1 MLLSGGAPGGLLA
14 NGLHKA
20 RVPTGFPRS
29 TILKSRTVEK
39 EWNMAVGEICNR
51 EVVIA
56 EKGLSVV
63 AAAQLMRTQ
72 HVGDLVVV
80 EVRDGRKHPVGIVT
94 DRDIVVEVVAAG
106 VNPEVLKVGD
116 IMGPEVATVRESD
129 GLFEALRYMR
139 DKGVRRMPVVD
150 RDGALVGIL
159 TLDDL
164 LSLLAEEMTELA
176 KLVSHERQREAN
188 ART

>member
-1 MLLSGGAPGGLLA
+1 MP
-14 NGLHKA
+14 
-20 RVPTGFPRS
+20 
-29 TILKSRTVEK
+29 
-39 EWNMAVGEICNR
+39 VGEICNR
-51 EVVIA
+51 EVVISD
-56 EKGLSVV
+56 KSMSVV
-63 AAAQLMRTQ
+63 EAARLMRTH

-80 EVRDGRKHPVGIVT
+80 DEREGRKLPVGIVT

-106 VNPEVLKVGD
+106 VNPDALKVGD
-116 IMGPEVATVRESD
+116 IMGLDVATVRESE

-139 DKGVRRMPVVD
+139 NKGVRRMPVVD
-150 RDGALVGIL
+150 SAGGLVGLL

-176 KLVSHERQREAN
+176 KLVSQERQREAA

>member
-1 MLLSGGAPGGLLA
+1 
-14 NGLHKA
+14 
-20 RVPTGFPRS
+20 
-29 TILKSRTVEK
+29 
-39 EWNMAVGEICNR
+39 MAVGEICNR

-56 EKGLSVV
+56 KKTLSVV
-63 AAAQLMRTQ
+63 DAARLMRKH

-80 EVRDGRKHPVGIVT
+80 EEKNGRRHPVGIVT

-106 VNPEVLKVGD
+106 VNPDALKVGD
-116 IMGPEVATVRESD
+116 IMGPEVATVRESE

-150 RDGALVGIL
+150 RDDGLVGIL

-164 LSLLAEEMTELA
+164 LGLLAEEMTELA
-176 KLVSHERQREAN
+176 KLVSHERQREA
-188 ART
+188 ASRA

>member
-1 MLLSGGAPGGLLA
+1 
-14 NGLHKA
+14 
-20 RVPTGFPRS
+20 
-29 TILKSRTVEK
+29 LKQKRFVQQK
-39 EWNMAVGEICNR
+39 EYDMAVGEICNR
-51 EVVIA
+51 DVATA
-56 EKGLSVV
+56 EKALSVV
-63 AAAQLMRTQ
+63 EAAQLMRTH

-80 EVRDGRKHPVGIVT
+80 EDKGGQKHPVGIVT

-106 VNPEVLKVGD
+106 VNPDALKVGD
-116 IMGPEVATVRESD
+116 IMGLEVATVRESE

-150 RDGALVGIL
+150 GTGVLVGIL

-176 KLVSHERQREAN
+176 KLVSHERQREA
-188 ART
+188 AVRP

>member
-1 MLLSGGAPGGLLA
+1 
-14 NGLHKA
+14 
-20 RVPTGFPRS
+20 
-29 TILKSRTVEK
+29 
-39 EWNMAVGEICNR
+39 MAVGEICNR
-51 EVVIA
+51 DVVIT
-56 EKGLSVV
+56 EKALSVV
-63 AAAQLMRTQ
+63 DAAQLMRTH

-80 EVRDGRKHPVGIVT
+80 EEKAGRRHPVGIVT

-106 VNPEVLKVGD
+106 VNPDALKVGD
-116 IMGPEVATVRESD
+116 IMGPEVATVREGE

-150 RDGALVGIL
+150 GGGGLVGIL

-164 LSLLAEEMTELA
+164 LSLLAEELTELA
-176 KLVSHERQREAN
+176 KLVSRERLREAA

>member
-1 MLLSGGAPGGLLA
+1 
-14 NGLHKA
+14 
-20 RVPTGFPRS
+20 
-29 TILKSRTVEK
+29 
-39 EWNMAVGEICNR
+39 MAVGELCNR

-56 EKGLSVV
+56 EKTLSVV
-63 AAAQLMRTQ
+63 GAAQLMRKH

-80 EVRDGRKHPVGIVT
+80 EERGGLKQPVGIVT

-106 VNPEVLKVGD
+106 VNPDALKVGD
-116 IMGPEVATVRESD
+116 IMGPEVATVRESE

-150 RDGALVGIL
+150 STGGLVGIL

-176 KLVSHERQREAN
+176 KLVSHERQREATV
-188 ART
+188 RK

>member
-1 MLLSGGAPGGLLA
+1 
-14 NGLHKA
+14 
-20 RVPTGFPRS
+20 
-29 TILKSRTVEK
+29 
-39 EWNMAVGEICNR
+39 MAVGELCNR
-51 EVVIA
+51 EVVIT
-56 EKGLSVV
+56 EKTASVV
-63 AAAQLMRTQ
+63 DAAQLMRTH

-80 EVRDGRKHPVGIVT
+80 EDRGGRKHPVGIVT

-106 VNPEVLKVGD
+106 VNPDSLKVGD
-116 IMGPEVATVRESD
+116 IMGPDVATVRESE

-150 RDGALVGIL
+150 REGGLVGIL

-176 KLVSHERQREAN
+176 KLVSHERQREAT
-188 ART
+188 ARA

>member
-1 MLLSGGAPGGLLA
+1 
-14 NGLHKA
+14 
-20 RVPTGFPRS
+20 
-29 TILKSRTVEK
+29 
-39 EWNMAVGEICNR
+39 MAVGEICNR
-51 EVVIA
+51 EVVIT
-56 EKGLSVV
+56 EKSVSVV
-63 AAAQLMRTQ
+63 DAAQLMRSH

-80 EVRDGRKHPVGIVT
+80 EEKGGRRHPVGIVT

-106 VNPEVLKVGD
+106 VNPDTLKVGD
-116 IMGPEVATVRESD
+116 IMGPELATLRESE

-150 RDGALVGIL
+150 RDGGLVGIL

-176 KLVSHERQREAN
+176 KLVSRERQREATL
-188 ART
+188 RS

>member
-1 MLLSGGAPGGLLA
+1 MMP
-14 NGLHKA
+14 
-20 RVPTGFPRS
+20 
-29 TILKSRTVEK
+29 
-39 EWNMAVGEICNR
+39 VGEICNR

-56 EKGLSVV
+56 EKSMPVTE
-63 AAAQLMRTQ
+63 AACLMRNH

-80 EVRDGRKHPVGIVT
+80 DQHEGRRQPVGIVT

-106 VNPEVLKVGD
+106 VNADALKVGD
-116 IMGPEVATVRESD
+116 IMGPEVATVRESE

-150 RDGALVGIL
+150 RDGVLVGIL
-159 TLDDL
+159 TLDDM

-176 KLVSHERQREAN
+176 KLVSHERQREAT
-188 ART
+188 ARA

>member
-1 MLLSGGAPGGLLA
+1 M
-14 NGLHKA
+14 
-20 RVPTGFPRS
+20 T
-29 TILKSRTVEK
+29 
-39 EWNMAVGEICNR
+39 VGEICNR

-56 EKGLSVV
+56 KKALSVV
-63 AAAQLMRTQ
+63 DAAQLMRKH

-80 EVRDGRKHPVGIVT
+80 EERNGRRHPVGIVT

-106 VNPEVLKVGD
+106 VNPNALKVGD
-116 IMGPEVATVRESD
+116 IMGPEVATVRESE

-150 RDGALVGIL
+150 RDDGLIGIL

-176 KLVSHERQREAN
+176 KLVSHERQREA
-188 ART
+188 ASRA

>member
-1 MLLSGGAPGGLLA
+1 
-14 NGLHKA
+14 
-20 RVPTGFPRS
+20 
-29 TILKSRTVEK
+29 
-39 EWNMAVGEICNR
+39 MAVGEICNR

-56 EKGLSVV
+56 EKTLSVV
-63 AAAQLMRTQ
+63 DAAQLMRKH
-72 HVGDLVVV
+72 HVGDLVVI
-80 EVRDGRKHPVGIVT
+80 EEKAGRKYPVGIVT

-106 VNPEVLKVGD
+106 VNPDALKVGD
-116 IMGPEVATVRESD
+116 IMGPEVATVREGE
-129 GLFEALRYMR
+129 GLFEALRHMR

-150 RDGALVGIL
+150 RDGGLVGIL

-176 KLVSHERQREAN
+176 KLVSHERQREAV

>member
-1 MLLSGGAPGGLLA
+1 LN
-14 NGLHKA
+14 NGFVK
-20 RVPTGFPRS
+20 T
-29 TILKSRTVEK
+29 K
-39 EWNMAVGEICNR
+39 EYDMAVGEICNR

-56 EKGLSVV
+56 EKALSVV
-63 AAAQLMRTQ
+63 DAAQLMRKH

-80 EVRDGRKHPVGIVT
+80 EAREGRKHPVGVVT

-106 VNPEVLKVGD
+106 VNPDSLKVGD
-116 IMGPEVATVRESD
+116 IMGPEVATVRESE

-139 DKGVRRMPVVD
+139 GKGVRRMPVVD
-150 RDGALVGIL
+150 GAGGLVGIL
-159 TLDDL
+159 TMDDM

-176 KLVSHERQREAN
+176 KLVSHERQREAI

>member
-1 MLLSGGAPGGLLA
+1 
-14 NGLHKA
+14 
-20 RVPTGFPRS
+20 
-29 TILKSRTVEK
+29 
-39 EWNMAVGEICNR
+39 MAVGEICNR

-56 EKGLSVV
+56 EKTLSVV
-63 AAAQLMRTQ
+63 DAAQLMRKH

-80 EVRDGRKHPVGIVT
+80 EEKDGRKHPVGIVT

-106 VNPEVLKVGD
+106 VNPDALKAGD
-116 IMGPEVATVRESD
+116 IMGPEVATVRESE

-150 RDGALVGIL
+150 HEGVLVGIL

-176 KLVSHERQREAN
+176 KLVSHERQREATI
-188 ART
+188 RT